1 MKKLKMFWKEWGITK
16 EELEIGFATL
26 CVLSIPFL
34 IRLIV
39 LFIMGI

>member
-16 EELEIGFATL
+16 EEMKIGFATL

-34 IRLIV
+34 LRFIV
-39 LFIMGI
+39 LFIIGI